1 MSKKVSSTAIGA
13 FVVGGVALLAA
24 AVAIFG
30 GQELFANKSQIVTY
44 FDSSTKGLR
53 KGSNVTFRG
62 VRVGYVDSIHLLMDV
77 DTLNSLTRVTMTI
90 MEDEMQLLRAGE
102 PLEGELGDKVHHQAL
117 RDAGLSAQL
126 DFESL
131 VTGQLLVNLDFRP
144 ELKPKLSGLGG
155 EDEIPS
161 VPTSAE
167 IFVDRVVRILEK
179 LDKLDLDKLV
189 ADLEGAVSGAN
200 ELMNSNDLRES
211 IAGVNRLV
219 NAPETQ
225 DLAKEVA
232 AAIGDLRS
240 TLARARKTMA
250 NVDAELAPALQKL
263 GPALDQ
269 MSDTLATAQATLSSA
284 NQQLRTDS
292 EMSFHLERT
301 LSDVSDA
308 ARSLSTF
315 LDMLEQRP
323 ESLIRGKN

>member
-30 GQELFANKSQIVTY
+30 GQQLFADKSHIVTY
-44 FDSSTKGLR
+44 FEGSTKGLR
-53 KGSNVTFRG
+53 EGSNVTFRG
-62 VRVGYVDSIHLLMDV
+62 VRVGYVSGIQLIMEV
-77 DTLNSLTRVTMTI
+77 DTLKSLTEVEMTV
-90 MEDEMQLLRAGE
+90 MHDEMRLQRGGETLAGAI
-102 PLEGELGDKVHHQAL
+102 GDRVHHEAL
-117 RDAGLSAQL
+117 LAAGMSAQL

-144 ELKPKLSGLGG
+144 ELNPEITGLGG
-155 EDEIPS
+155 EDEVPA
-161 VPTSAE
+161 VPTSTQ
-167 IFVDRVVRILEK
+167 IFVDRFMRILEK
-179 LDKLDLDKLV
+179 LDRLDLEKLA

-200 ELMNSNDLRES
+200 ELMNSTDLRES

-225 DLAKEVA
+225 DLSKQVA
-232 AAIGDLRS
+232 AAIADLRS
-240 TLARARKTMA
+240 TLDRARKTMA

-269 MSDTLATAQATLSSA
+269 MSETLATAQTTLTSA
-284 NQQLRTDS
+284 NQQLRSDS

-308 ARSLSTF
+308 ARSLQAF

>member
-30 GQELFANKSQIVTY
+30 GRELFANKSEIVAY
-44 FDSSTKGLR
+44 FEGSTKGLR

-62 VRVGYVDSIHLLMDV
+62 VRVGYVDNIHLLMDV
-77 DTLNSLTRVTMTI
+77 ESLKSLTEVKMTI
-90 MEDEMQLLRAGE
+90 MEDEMQLLRSGQPLAGAV
-102 PLEGELGDKVHHQAL
+102 GDKVHHQAL
-117 RDAGLSAQL
+117 LDAGLSAQL

-144 ELKPKLSGLGG
+144 HLEPKLSGLGG
-155 EDEIPS
+155 EDEVPS

-167 IFVDRVVRILEK
+167 IFVDRVASILEK

-189 ADLEGAVSGAN
+189 ADLEGTMSGAN
-200 ELMNSNDLRES
+200 ELMNSKDLRES

-225 DLAKEVA
+225 DLTKEVA

-240 TLARARKTMA
+240 TLARARQTMA
-250 NVDAELAPALQKL
+250 NVDEELAPALKKL

-269 MSDTLATAQATLSSA
+269 MSETLATAQAPLTSA

-292 EMSFHLERT
+292 EMTFHLERT
-301 LSDVSDA
+301 LSYVSDA
-308 ARSLSTF
+308 ARSLSAF

-323 ESLIRGKN
+323 DSLIRGKN

>member
-24 AVAIFG
+24 AIAIFG
-30 GQELFANKSQIVTY
+30 GQQLFAAKSQVVTY
-44 FDSSTKGLR
+44 FDGSTKGLR
-53 KGSNVTFRG
+53 RGSNVTFRG
-62 VRVGYVDSIHLLMDV
+62 VRVGYVSNIHLLMDV
-77 DTLNSLTRVTMTI
+77 DTLKSLTEVEMTI
-90 MEDEMQLLRAGE
+90 MGEEMELLRSGQAIAGA
-102 PLEGELGDKVHHQAL
+102 LGDKVHHQTL
-117 RDAGLSAQL
+117 LDAGLSAQL

-144 ELKPKLSGLGG
+144 ELKPKLAGLGG
-155 EDEIPS
+155 ESEVPS

-167 IFVDRVVRILEK
+167 IFVDRVIRILEK

-200 ELMNSNDLRES
+200 ELMNSKDLRES

-225 DLAKEVA
+225 DLTKEVA
-232 AAIGDLRS
+232 AAIADLRS
-240 TLARARKTMA
+240 TLDRARKTMA
-250 NVDAELAPALQKL
+250 NVDAELAPAMQKL

-269 MSDTLATAQATLSSA
+269 MSETLATAQTTLASA
-284 NQQLRTDS
+284 NQQLRSDS

-308 ARSLSTF
+308 ARSLRTF
-315 LDMLEQRP
+315 LDLLEQRP

>member
-30 GQELFANKSQIVTY
+30 GQQLFAAKSEIVTY
-44 FDSSTKGLR
+44 LEGSTKGLR

-62 VRVGYVDSIHLLMDV
+62 VRVGYVDNIHLLMDV
-77 DTLNSLTRVTMTI
+77 ESLKSLTEVRMTI
-90 MEDEMQLLRAGE
+90 MEDEMQLLRSGQPLAGAV
-102 PLEGELGDKVHHQAL
+102 GDKVHHQAL
-117 RDAGLSAQL
+117 LDAGLSAQL

-155 EDEIPS
+155 EDEVPS

-200 ELMNSNDLRES
+200 ELMNSTDLRES
-211 IAGVNRLV
+211 IAGVDRLV

-225 DLAKEVA
+225 DLSRQVA
-232 AAIGDLRS
+232 AAIADLRS
-240 TLARARKTMA
+240 TLDRARKTMA

-269 MSDTLATAQATLSSA
+269 MSETLATAQTTLTSA
-284 NQQLRTDS
+284 NQQLRSDS

-308 ARSLSTF
+308 ARSLSAF